1 VNLSDFLIYLATGRL
16 FIWLLQ
22 TAGLLTPL
30 FRGKLLQEL
39 RACDLCLGFWVYLIL
54 GLFTRTNPLNI
65 WPSIVSKTAL
75 AGLATLMAHLL
86 RIGYQTKFGVTVID

>member
-1 VNLSDFLIYLATGRL
+1 MSLETWLIYLAAGRL

-22 TAGLLTPL
+22 ITGLLTPL

-54 GLFTRTNPLNI
+54 GFAIPINPLSI
-65 WPSIVSKTAL
+65 WPLIVSKIIL
-75 AGLATLMAHLL
+75 AGLTTLMAHLL
-86 RIGYQTKFGVTVID
+86 RLGWQTKFGVTVID